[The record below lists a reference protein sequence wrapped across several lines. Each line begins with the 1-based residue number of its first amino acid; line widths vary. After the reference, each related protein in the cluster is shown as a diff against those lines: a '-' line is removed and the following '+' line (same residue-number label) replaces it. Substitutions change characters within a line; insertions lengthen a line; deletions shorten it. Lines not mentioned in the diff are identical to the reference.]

1 MSVPFDTI
9 YSYPPT
15 LQITQQMDETTKC
28 GGGDGGKDRRVAFL
42 DESLDRGKLV
52 YCYALSL
59 CVFVEPRPAYFFT
72 LQQVQICIFFSFC
85 NLFVDLTCGLE
96 VQWKRTLC
104 KHKDF
109 GALCNCVVLHSGGRV
124 YSLFIKPPTSLV
136 PGEGRLM
143 HRNLSPSLTLG
154 HHVTF
159 IMRIVCQT
167 WTGRCHRGCTGAF

>member
-1 MSVPFDTI
+1 MRRGGWRKGPEGRFFRWIAGSWEASLLLRFISVCICRASP
-9 YSYPPT
+9 
-15 LQITQQMDETTKC
+15 
-28 GGGDGGKDRRVAFL
+28 
-42 DESLDRGKLV
+42 
-52 YCYALSL
+52 
-59 CVFVEPRPAYFFT
+59 CVFLHAAASSNLHF
-72 LQQVQICIFFSFC
+72 LSFC

-96 VQWKRTLC
+96 VHWKRTLC

-109 GALCNCVVLHSGGRV
+109 GALCNCYILGVV
-124 YSLFIKPPTSLV
+124 FILCLLNLQPLWV

-143 HRNLSPSLTLG
+143 HRNLSRSLALG

>member
-1 MSVPFDTI
+1 MK
-9 YSYPPT
+9 
-15 LQITQQMDETTKC
+15 QQSAE
-28 GGGDGGKDRRVAFL
+28 GGGEKDRRVAFL

-72 LQQVQICIFFSFC
+72 LQQVQICIFWVSATC
-85 NLFVDLTCGLE
+85 LWIWHVAWKCIGKEPFVNT
-96 VQWKRTLC
+96 RISAT
-104 KHKDF
+104 
-109 GALCNCVVLHSGGRV
+109 LCNCYILGVV
-124 YSLFIKPPTSLV
+124 FILCLLNLQPLWV
-136 PGEGRLM
+136 PGERRLM
-143 HRNLSPSLTLG
+143 HRNLSRSLTLG

>member
-1 MSVPFDTI
+1 
-9 YSYPPT
+9 
-15 LQITQQMDETTKC
+15 MDETTKC

-72 LQQVQICIFFSFC
+72 LQQVQICIFLSFC

-109 GALCNCVVLHSGGRV
+109 SALCNCYILGVV
-124 YSLFIKPPTSLV
+124 FILC
-136 PGEGRLM
+136 LL
-143 HRNLSPSLTLG
+143 NLQPLWYQEK
-154 HHVTF
+154 V
-159 IMRIVCQT
+159 
-167 WTGRCHRGCTGAF
+167 A